1 MPKTKTIFGTT
12 YLVNEEYVRA
22 TNLSEKLLQQVGEI
36 RNQIDELERL
46 TDVSTCQNPELIKQR
61 KTLIE
66 YMKNESKELEMS
78 FDAYFSQT
86 GE

>member
-1 MPKTKTIFGTT
+1 MPKTKNIFGTI
-12 YLVNEEYVRA
+12 YNVNQEYVQA

-36 RNQIDELERL
+36 RNQIDELEKL

-61 KTLIE
+61 KKMIE

-78 FDAYFSQT
+78 FDSYFSQT

>member
-1 MPKTKTIFGTT
+1 MPKTKTIFGTI
-12 YLVNEEYVRA
+12 YLVNEEYVQA
-22 TNLSEKLLQQVGEI
+22 TDLSEKLLQQVGEI

-61 KTLIE
+61 KNLIG
-66 YMKNESKELEMS
+66 YMKNESKELEKS
-78 FDAYFSQT
+78 FDSYFSQP